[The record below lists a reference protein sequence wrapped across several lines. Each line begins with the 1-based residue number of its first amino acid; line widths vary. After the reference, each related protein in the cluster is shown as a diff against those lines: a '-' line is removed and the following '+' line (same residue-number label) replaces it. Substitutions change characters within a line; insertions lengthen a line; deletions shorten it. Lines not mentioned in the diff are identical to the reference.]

1 MKYVELYPSPWT
13 YLCEIGGKDGKDGNP
28 IPVGVHLAKV
38 HVVVR
43 ALVVP
48 LQ

>member
-1 MKYVELYPSPWT
+1 MELYPSLLT
-13 YLCEIGGKDGKDGNP
+13 SLCEIVGKDGKDGNS

-38 HVVVR
+38 RVVVR
-43 ALVVP
+43 ALVVL